1 MRIFLSISFALGFCG
16 IGMEQSGS
24 GSGSGTGS
32 GAGMPA
38 GKAMATAQS
47 PSNSE
52 SRDSRKAREMAWEGN
67 RLYDENHYEEAEIFY
82 RKALEENQGMTE
94 GVFNLWNTTYQQK
107 RFEEAAARFGEV
119 AAREEL
125 PAQTRSA
132 AYYNQG
138 NALFEARDYEKAV
151 SSYKQSLRL
160 QPGNEDTKY
169 NLSMAQTMLKKQQE
183 QQQDQQNQDQQKQDQ
198 KDQDQDQK
206 QDQQNQDQKDQ
217 GKDQQDQDQQ
227 DQQKQDQQPGDQDS
241 ESEQKDQQGE
251 PKEMNMSP
259 EELQR
264 ILEALEQDEKDV
276 QKKINAQKV
285 KGVKGESEKDW

>member
-1 MRIFLSISFALGFCG
+1 
-16 IGMEQSGS
+16 
-24 GSGSGTGS
+24 
-32 GAGMPA
+32 
-38 GKAMATAQS
+38 
-47 PSNSE
+47 
-52 SRDSRKAREMAWEGN
+52 MAWEGN

-94 GVFNLWNTTYQQK
+94 GVFNLGNTTYQQK

-198 KDQDQDQK
+198 QDQDQNQDQK